1 MFFCLYM
8 TSVFLLLLLRK
19 KYGKKSTWK
28 KVRPDSAS
36 SGHVTLSFSVKKAPL
51 VQILCNFRLCMRRTY
66 FRTWPLPDR
75 DSSGHVT
82 DVTSG
87 HACAMVRSSS
97 ILRKY
102 YLNCSHIL
110 LESIN
115 INLKGESRLLLSCRT
130 LNINK
135 DEYLLYG

>member
-8 TSVFLLLLLRK
+8 TSVFLLLLLLRK

-75 DSSGHVT
+75 ARIFFLVVVVKKRTSYTNKKTFFTEKYLLEICKTCDSIL
-82 DVTSG
+82 
-87 HACAMVRSSS
+87 CWMWFLLLCRSSS
-97 ILRKY
+97 CLCKI
-102 YLNCSHIL
+102 
-110 LESIN
+110 SIQP
-115 INLKGESRLLLSCRT
+115 
-130 LNINK
+130 
-135 DEYLLYG
+135 